1 MITFQVQQID
11 HVELFVSDREAA
23 ADWYETVLGLQ
34 RLSEC
39 AVWANDPRGPL
50 MISSDGGSTKLALFS
65 GPSQAG
71 GKVTGIRLVAFRVD
85 ADGFADFLE
94 RLDAHTLTGPDG
106 GPVTPAN
113 VVDHGL
119 AYSIYFRDLDGNHL
133 ELTTYDHTRITPRLK
148 EQFGWR
154 DPSSPRESRDT

>member
-1 MITFQVQQID
+1 VTPFQVEQID
-11 HVELFVSDREAA
+11 HVELFVTDRDTA

-34 RLSEC
+34 RLPEC
-39 AVWANDPRGPL
+39 EVWANDPRGPL
-50 MISSDGGSTKLALFS
+50 MISSDGGSTKLALFRGS
-65 GPSQAG
+65 GQAG

-85 ADGFADFLE
+85 ADGFADFLK
-94 RLDAHTLTGPDG
+94 RLDDHALTGPDG
-106 GPVTPAN
+106 RPLTPAS

-133 ELTTYDHTRITPRLK
+133 EVTTYDHTRITPRLK

-154 DPSSPRESRDT
+154 DAPPPRESRDT